1 MTNINNDMMRKMVK
15 EMGFEAVQEL
25 ALAMEQQI
33 KREEKSYR
41 NIIPVSHYGC
51 NNGKTIEFPD
61 WVTETVNMIVSEV
74 GTTITKK
81 GDGNSRNLTVTNE
94 QFARYIAY
102 TCNDDGKTL
111 KNVLE
116 ILMAAP
122 AWSKGHGMTRAR
134 MELVFHILVLHRSHT
149 DEVVREMKKFLN
161 KYDPISLK
169 VFANADEAFR
179 HTLNHEIQMIA
190 YTERYICG
198 LVNEETQF
206 EYKTA

>member
-1 MTNINNDMMRKMVK
+1 MMNMNNDMMRKMVK
-15 EMGFEAVQEL
+15 EMGFEAVQKL
-25 ALAMEQQI
+25 AAKMEKQI
-33 KREEKSYR
+33 QKEEESYR
-41 NIIPVSHYGC
+41 NIISASQYKY
-51 NNGKTIEFPD
+51 NNGIVEFPD
-61 WVTETVNMIVSEV
+61 WVTETLNRVVSDLNV
-74 GTTITKK
+74 SITNK

-94 QFARYIAY
+94 QFARYIVY
-102 TCNDDGKTL
+102 TCNDDGETL

-134 MELVFHILVLHRSHT
+134 MELVFHILVLHRSHA
-149 DEVVREMKKFLN
+149 DEVVAEMKKFLN
-161 KYDPISLK
+161 KYDPTALK

-198 LVNEETQF
+198 LLNEETKF